1 MSEDNQADDLK
12 EFDRKQK
19 EKQGEVSEAV
29 FEEIIEEEIEE
40 DEEDDVFEDDF
51 EDMEESDQV
60 KSPQEEMEELTHFPD
75 LEDNGDR
82 FVQFAEDTKAPEEE
96 PEIVNLAEIA
106 PEPKEP
112 TPEPKEPTPEP
123 EEEEEEIEVVV
134 PDMSDQDVLSKNL
147 SGRLFNYFDSF
158 GYDSAKRLNLHLFP
172 SDEETHS
179 GQVLLHSAGN
189 LLLFHN
195 VQTDEKT
202 VLRSPAGSIG
212 SVCIHPSKKFFAVGG
227 KGDKPEILIYSY
239 PEMEVVYVLRGGAEK
254 GFSHVEFNHD
264 GSLLASVSSTPDYL
278 LTLWNWKTQSI
289 VLRSKAYSLDVFQA
303 SFSPDID
310 GQLTSCGIGHIRFWN
325 MAETFTGLK
334 LQGALGRF
342 GRTSVSDIDAFVQ
355 LPDGKVIS
363 GCEWGNL
370 LVWDGGLIKV
380 EITRKGGKSCHDGS
394 IKQMFILEGELL
406 TIGVDGAICVWDIDT
421 IDQADTTET
430 SMTFELDPMNCLK
443 VPDAAFSSM
452 IMSSEDDSVWFA
464 QDQNGA
470 IWELDLSFSH
480 TTKPPKILDQ
490 FHGGN
495 VVDMCAHP
503 TACIYVSTGD
513 RQVRIIDI
521 PSSSALAAMKFPVK
535 GTSVCWPNDTTI
547 VVGFEDGTVRNL
559 SYGKMKSN
567 HSLLLRQAIR
577 PHGKTVNSIHSSP
590 NGKLIGSSS
599 DDGTVFIFSLK
610 DNTMEAVGFVSL
622 GSMIKDFTWVNDS
635 VLLCW
640 SKTGAIFQVTLPEIS
655 SIDTSVSFS
664 ISNVNIVGYQ
674 FQSCKGKRARAR
686 AKAKFD
692 DKLAKLKKSC
702 DEKLKA
708 AQKKA
713 ADMGDQ
719 VKDDE
724 IKNIYE
730 PVNSMEFEE
739 LEEYFFVPETVGE
752 VIWAKPADEEGYVL
766 CQMAGYDHGLVYK
779 CKLSEFEEMPEPV
792 DPEDAFML
800 DEDFHVTSWSE
811 GKNRIYA
818 GSLDG
823 KVRIYQTEKEHYS
836 EADLENGFESHH
848 TIAMHDC
855 QLGSLSKII
864 LTSDQKWMIS
874 AGLDGNVF
882 AYGVTP
888 VDEIELRP
896 PVEIALDDLP
906 VGDEVKGSYSL
917 EEAKQKSEYDRRVK
931 EANLLKIKKRK
942 QIESLIEKFDKLKDK
957 NAQLPEACQ
966 LLKKDFE
973 INQKLT
979 AEAEQA
985 LADKLDLIQRQN
997 QWDLAKAKLRYEK
1010 VFKRFR
1016 GDIMEDP
1023 ITLHAIQSSD
1033 SVKSYELRSL
1043 PEELKE
1049 ALERS
1054 VTAEKNVRE
1063 NSSRGNSRGGGR
1075 GNIEET
1081 QSMSSAKISETAIDE
1096 LPADA
1101 SRAQRKAE
1109 EKKARKEKRK
1119 REWEEL
1125 MKQKPDDNRINPKDE
1140 EEIRIA
1146 KKTLGYFHL
1155 KTSKDYIVPDHL
1167 RSNTN
1172 QKKRQIALLSQ
1183 EIFRRKETFNKKVR
1197 AGRDEKIAIRKDLL
1211 KLCEKVKEL
1220 EAILPEEEH
1229 KIPPAIPEIRPEET
1243 NEHKFQLPNR
1253 ASANKFSSPSDTG
1266 LGRARS
1272 AQALAQSIG
1281 VSSKTQLIDR
1291 SGRGSGEAKAL
1302 TEFEQAELTRKIVIS
1317 RFERDQALEK
1327 AAKRISNFDKD
1338 VRTLYVFKARLDEDL
1353 VLAELRL
1360 DTLHQELILLKD
1372 FEKREN
1378 AILERVEKKEAEI
1391 DEASARA
1398 SQVKARLDSKRKE
1411 VEKLA
1416 AKEKDCLSDF
1426 QRLIGEN
1433 NKFENYLTKVYKK
1446 KIKRATQSNNDGS
1459 GSDSDS
1465 DSDDDD
1471 EDYSDEDSD
1480 AEPFDDT
1487 VCPANCDQEQFD
1499 KTILLRAH
1507 RCAIE
1512 DDHQDA
1518 KKASES
1524 LRKEHDALSKKIKLF
1539 NNQLKSSME
1548 DLDAFQ
1554 QEKQGKL
1561 NELWVVVPLEM
1572 SQILIEQDFEK
1583 FPVKQGLVVP
1593 SEKMNRLST
1602 RIEELM
1608 GEKENEKLKY
1618 RKAKQQHVHLV
1629 KGNKDIVNQVK
1640 ALDEKCNQAMMLKF
1654 GRIVDI
1660 DSLAMVTVPRAVE
1673 EGQRVNQ
1680 QNEINLAR
1688 EELEMDKKI
1697 LALREELAVHVKE
1710 NTDRIA
1716 QITMMKGEDY
1726 KLKFDLDIATSDTRP
1741 QHLDEQRI
1749 RDEAYRRET
1758 REIIQEQENEI
1769 NLLKD
1774 EIIRLTRK
1782 GGHLL
1787 PHPSYAADHAGD
1799 H

>member
-1 MSEDNQADDLK
+1 M
-12 EFDRKQK
+12 
-19 EKQGEVSEAV
+19 
-29 FEEIIEEEIEE
+29 
-40 DEEDDVFEDDF
+40 
-51 EDMEESDQV
+51 
-60 KSPQEEMEELTHFPD
+60 
-75 LEDNGDR
+75 
-82 FVQFAEDTKAPEEE
+82 
-96 PEIVNLAEIA
+96 
-106 PEPKEP
+106 
-112 TPEPKEPTPEP
+112 
-123 EEEEEEIEVVV
+123 
-134 PDMSDQDVLSKNL
+134 
-147 SGRLFNYFDSF
+147 
-158 GYDSAKRLNLHLFP
+158 
-172 SDEETHS
+172 
-179 GQVLLHSAGN
+179 
-189 LLLFHN
+189 
-195 VQTDEKT
+195 
-202 VLRSPAGSIG
+202 
-212 SVCIHPSKKFFAVGG
+212 
-227 KGDKPEILIYSY
+227 
-239 PEMEVVYVLRGGAEK
+239 VYVLRGGAER

-289 VLRSKAYSLDVFQA
+289 VLRSKAFSLDVFQA

-310 GQLTSCGIGHIRFWN
+310 GQLVSGGIGHIRFWN

-334 LQGALGRF
+334 LQGPLGRF
-342 GRTSVSDIDAFVQ
+342 GRTNVSDIDAFVQ

-370 LVWDGGLIKV
+370 LVWDDGLIKV
-380 EITRKGGKSCHDGS
+380 EICRKGGKSCHDGN

-443 VPDAAFSSM
+443 VPDASFSSM
-452 IMSSEDDSVWFA
+452 VMSSEDDSVWFA

-490 FHGGN
+490 FHGGS

-503 TACIYVSTGD
+503 SAMIYVSTGD

-521 PSSSALAAMKFPVK
+521 PSSSALTSMKFPVK
-535 GTSVCWPNDTTI
+535 GSCVSWPNDTTI
-547 VVGFEDGTVRNL
+547 LVGYEDGTVRNL
-559 SYGKMKSN
+559 SYGKMKAN
-567 HSLLLRQAIR
+567 HSLLLRQALR
-577 PHGKTVNSIHSSP
+577 PHGKKVNAIHNSP
-590 NGKLIGSSS
+590 NGKLVGSCS
-599 DDGTVFIFSLK
+599 DDGTVFIFNLS
-610 DNTMEAVGFVSL
+610 DDTMDAVGYISL
-622 GSMIKDFTWVNDS
+622 GSMIKDFTWVSDS
-635 VLLCW
+635 VMVCW
-640 SKTGAIFQVTLPEIS
+640 SKSGAIFQVTLPEIA
-655 SIDTSVSFS
+655 SIDNSVSFS
-664 ISNVNIVGYQ
+664 ITNVSIIGYQ
-674 FQSCKGKRARAR
+674 FQSCKGKRSRAR
-686 AKAKFD
+686 AMAKFEN
-692 DKLAKLKKSC
+692 KLAKLKKTC

-713 ADMGDQ
+713 ADLGDQ

-730 PVNSMEFEE
+730 PVNAMEFEE
-739 LEEYFFVPETVGE
+739 LEEYSYVPDHVGE
-752 VIWAKPADEEGYVL
+752 VIWAKPSEEEGYVL
-766 CQMAGYDHGLVYK
+766 CQMAGYDQGLIYK
-779 CKLSEFEEMPEPV
+779 CKLSEFEEAHEPV

-800 DEDFHVTSWSE
+800 DENFHVTSWSE
-811 GKNRIYA
+811 KKNRIYA
-818 GSLDG
+818 GSADG
-823 KVRIYQTEKEHYS
+823 KVRIYQTEKEQYT
-836 EADLENGFESHH
+836 EADFENGFESHH
-848 TIAMHDC
+848 TIAMHDN

-888 VDEIELRP
+888 VEEIELRP
-896 PVEIALDDLP
+896 PVEIALDNLQ
-906 VGDEVKGSYSL
+906 VGDEVRGTYSL
-917 EEAKQKSEYDRRVK
+917 EEAKQKSEYDRKVK

-942 QIESLIEKFDKLKDK
+942 QIESLIERFDKLKDK
-957 NAQLPEACQ
+957 NAELPEACQ
-966 LLKKDFE
+966 LSKKDFE

-985 LADKLDLIQRQN
+985 LADKLDLIRRQN

-1016 GDIMEDP
+1016 GDILEDP

-1033 SVKSYELRSL
+1033 KVKSYELRAL
-1043 PEELKE
+1043 PEELRE
-1049 ALERS
+1049 SLERQI
-1054 VTAEKNVRE
+1054 TAEKNVRE

-1075 GNIEET
+1075 DNMEET
-1081 QSMSSAKISETAIDE
+1081 QSMSSGKHSETAIDE

-1125 MKQKPDDNRINPKDE
+1125 MKQKPDDNTINPKDE

-1211 KLCEKVKEL
+1211 NLCEKIKEL

-1229 KIPPAIPEIRPEET
+1229 KIPPAIPEMRPEET
-1243 NEHKFQLPNR
+1243 SEHKFQLPKR
-1253 ASANKFSSPSDTG
+1253 IGQASPPSNSSAID
-1266 LGRARS
+1266 LGRPRS

-1291 SGRGSGEAKAL
+1291 SGRSASEAAKAL
-1302 TEFEQAELTRKIVIS
+1302 TDFEQAELRQKIVIN

-1338 VRTLYVFKARLDEDL
+1338 VRTLYVFKVKLDEDL

-1360 DTLHQELILLKD
+1360 DTLQQELILLKD

-1378 AILERVEKKEAEI
+1378 AILERVEKKESEI

-1398 SQVKARLDSKRKE
+1398 SQVKSRLDSKRKE

-1459 GSDSDS
+1459 GSESDS

-1487 VCPANCDQEQFD
+1487 VCPANCEQEQFD

-1507 RCAIE
+1507 RCSIE
-1512 DDHQDA
+1512 DDHQ
-1518 KKASES
+1518 
-1524 LRKEHDALSKKIKLF
+1524 
-1539 NNQLKSSME
+1539 
-1548 DLDAFQ
+1548 
-1554 QEKQGKL
+1554 
-1561 NELWVVVPLEM
+1561 
-1572 SQILIEQDFEK
+1572 
-1583 FPVKQGLVVP
+1583 
-1593 SEKMNRLST
+1593 
-1602 RIEELM
+1602 
-1608 GEKENEKLKY
+1608 
-1618 RKAKQQHVHLV
+1618 
-1629 KGNKDIVNQVK
+1629 GN
-1640 ALDEKCNQAMMLKF
+1640 
-1654 GRIVDI
+1654 G
-1660 DSLAMVTVPRAVE
+1660 
-1673 EGQRVNQ
+1673 
-1680 QNEINLAR
+1680 
-1688 EELEMDKKI
+1688 
-1697 LALREELAVHVKE
+1697 
-1710 NTDRIA
+1710 
-1716 QITMMKGEDY
+1716 
-1726 KLKFDLDIATSDTRP
+1726 
-1741 QHLDEQRI
+1741 
-1749 RDEAYRRET
+1749 
-1758 REIIQEQENEI
+1758 
-1769 NLLKD
+1769 
-1774 EIIRLTRK
+1774 
-1782 GGHLL
+1782 
-1787 PHPSYAADHAGD
+1787 
-1799 H
+1799 

>member
-1 MSEDNQADDLK
+1 MD
-12 EFDRKQK
+12 
-19 EKQGEVSEAV
+19 
-29 FEEIIEEEIEE
+29 
-40 DEEDDVFEDDF
+40 
-51 EDMEESDQV
+51 
-60 KSPQEEMEELTHFPD
+60 ELTHFPD
-75 LEDNGDR
+75 LENTAEN
-82 FVQFAEDTKAPEEE
+82 FVQFAEGTKTDPEE

-106 PEPKEP
+106 PEPKET
-112 TPEPKEPTPEP
+112 TPEPPKEPTPEP
-123 EEEEEEIEVVV
+123 EEEVEVIGKFKRLRR
-134 PDMSDQDVLSKNL
+134 DSDFNVHPKNL
-147 SGRLFNYFDSF
+147 RSVSPGILKSKSKVTFINETVDENLESEKRVDLLSEELVPEIAKQFTEFIIDTATEIILGEDYRKSAEGLTESVIQSAAEIISGEKMNEFSGLPEGFSDNESLTFSENDQNS
-158 GYDSAKRLNLHLFP
+158 SP
-172 SDEETHS
+172 SLEHVAQVEVEPVQIKVAVKKSEPSKTVV
-179 GQVLLHSAGN
+179 VLLHSAGN

-212 SVCIHPSKKFFAVGG
+212 SICIHPSKKFFAVGG
-227 KGDKPEILIYSY
+227 KGDKPEILVYSY
-239 PEMEVVYVLRGGAEK
+239 PELEVVYVLRGGAER

-289 VLRSKAYSLDVFQA
+289 VLRSKAFSLDVFQA

-310 GQLTSCGIGHIRFWN
+310 GQLVSGGIGHIRFWN

-334 LQGALGRF
+334 LQGPLGRF
-342 GRTSVSDIDAFVQ
+342 GRTNVSDIDAFVQ

-370 LVWDGGLIKV
+370 LVWDDGLIKV
-380 EITRKGGKSCHDGS
+380 EICRKGGKSCHDGN

-443 VPDAAFSSM
+443 VPDASFSSM
-452 IMSSEDDSVWFA
+452 VMSSEDDSVWFA

-490 FHGGN
+490 FHGGS

-503 TACIYVSTGD
+503 SATIYVSTGD

-521 PSSSALAAMKFPVK
+521 PSSSALTSMKFPVK
-535 GTSVCWPNDTTI
+535 GSCVSWPNDTTI
-547 VVGFEDGTVRNL
+547 LVGYEDGTVRNL
-559 SYGKMKSN
+559 SYGKMKAN
-567 HSLLLRQAIR
+567 HSLLLRQALR
-577 PHGKTVNSIHSSP
+577 PHGKKVNAIHNSP
-590 NGKLIGSSS
+590 NGKLVGSCS
-599 DDGTVFIFSLK
+599 DDGTVFIFNLS
-610 DNTMEAVGFVSL
+610 DDTMDAVGYISL
-622 GSMIKDFTWVNDS
+622 GSMIKDFTWVSDS
-635 VLLCW
+635 VMVCW
-640 SKTGAIFQVTLPEIS
+640 SKSGAIFQVTLPEIA
-655 SIDTSVSFS
+655 SIDNSVSFS
-664 ISNVNIVGYQ
+664 ITNVSIIGYQ
-674 FQSCKGKRARAR
+674 FQSCKGKRSRAR
-686 AKAKFD
+686 AMAKFEN
-692 DKLAKLKKSC
+692 KLAKLKKTC

-713 ADMGDQ
+713 ADLGDQ

-730 PVNSMEFEE
+730 PVNAMEFEE
-739 LEEYFFVPETVGE
+739 LEEYSYVPDHVGE
-752 VIWAKPADEEGYVL
+752 VIWAKPSEEEGYVL
-766 CQMAGYDHGLVYK
+766 CQMAGYDQGLIYK
-779 CKLSEFEEMPEPV
+779 CKLSEFEEAHEPV

-811 GKNRIYA
+811 KKNRIYA
-818 GSLDG
+818 GSADG
-823 KVRIYQTEKEHYS
+823 KVRIYQTEKEQYT
-836 EADLENGFESHH
+836 EADFENGFESHH
-848 TIAMHDC
+848 TIAMHDN

-888 VDEIELRP
+888 VEEIELRP
-896 PVEIALDDLP
+896 PVEIALDNLQ
-906 VGDEVKGSYSL
+906 VGDEVRGTYSL
-917 EEAKQKSEYDRRVK
+917 EEAKQKSEYDRKVK

-942 QIESLIEKFDKLKDK
+942 QIESLIERFDKLKDK
-957 NAQLPEACQ
+957 NAELPEACQ
-966 LLKKDFE
+966 LSKKDFE

-985 LADKLDLIQRQN
+985 LADKLDLIRRQN

-1016 GDIMEDP
+1016 GDILEDP

-1033 SVKSYELRSL
+1033 KVKSYELRAL
-1043 PEELKE
+1043 PEELRE
-1049 ALERS
+1049 SLERQI
-1054 VTAEKNVRE
+1054 TAEKNVRE

-1075 GNIEET
+1075 DNMEET
-1081 QSMSSAKISETAIDE
+1081 QSMSSGKHSETAIDE

-1125 MKQKPDDNRINPKDE
+1125 MKQKPDDNTINPKDE

-1211 KLCEKVKEL
+1211 NLCEKIKEL

-1229 KIPPAIPEIRPEET
+1229 KIPPAIPEMRPEET
-1243 NEHKFQLPNR
+1243 SEHKFQLPKR
-1253 ASANKFSSPSDTG
+1253 IGQASPPSNSSAID
-1266 LGRARS
+1266 LGRPRS

-1291 SGRGSGEAKAL
+1291 SGRSASEAAKAL
-1302 TEFEQAELTRKIVIS
+1302 TDFEQAELRQKIVIN

-1338 VRTLYVFKARLDEDL
+1338 VRTLYVFKVKLDEDL

-1360 DTLHQELILLKD
+1360 DTLQQELILLKD

-1378 AILERVEKKEAEI
+1378 AILERVEKKESEI

-1398 SQVKARLDSKRKE
+1398 SQVKSRLDSKRKE

-1487 VCPANCDQEQFD
+1487 VCPANCEQEQFD
-1499 KTILLRAH
+1499 KTTLLRAH
-1507 RCAIE
+1507 RCSIE
-1512 DDHQDA
+1512 DDHQGNDA

-1524 LRKEHDALSKKIKLF
+1524 LRKEHDALSKKIRLF
-1539 NNQLKSSME
+1539 NNQLKASLE

-1561 NELWVVVPLEM
+1561 NELWVVVPLET
-1572 SQILIEQDFEK
+1572 SQIMTEQEFEK

-1593 SEKMNRLST
+1593 SEKMNRLSK

-1640 ALDEKCNQAMMLKF
+1640 NLEDKCNQAMMLKF

-1673 EGQRVNQ
+1673 E
-1680 QNEINLAR
+1680 
-1688 EELEMDKKI
+1688 
-1697 LALREELAVHVKE
+1697 
-1710 NTDRIA
+1710 
-1716 QITMMKGEDY
+1716 
-1726 KLKFDLDIATSDTRP
+1726 DTRP
-1741 QHLDEQRI
+1741 QHLDEQRL
-1749 RDEAYRRET
+1749 RDEAYRSET
-1758 REIIQEQENEI
+1758 GEIIQEQEAEI